1 VNIDFHEDAKDK
13 EFLVKIINKIAMYAR
28 SNGYDIDETMQS
40 VANWILAILEV
51 GTFEFYMEGDNEP
64 NNKSDISK
72 T

>member
-51 GTFEFYMEGDNEP
+51 GTFEFYMEGDNEQ
-64 NNKSDISK
+64 ND
-72 T
+72 